1 MMEREEEMEKTE
13 LEKRTQEEEEKI
25 MKKCMEK
32 VKKNTKPYELP
43 WNNNTRRVFKAMGNS
58 P

>member
-43 WNNNTRRVFKAMGNS
+43 
-58 P
+58 